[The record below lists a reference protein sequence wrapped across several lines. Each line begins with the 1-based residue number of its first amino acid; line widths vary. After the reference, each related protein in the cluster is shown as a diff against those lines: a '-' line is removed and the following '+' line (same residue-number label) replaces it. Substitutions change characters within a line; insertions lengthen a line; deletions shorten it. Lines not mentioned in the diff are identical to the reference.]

1 METEAPMPQE
11 TELPILQTVDALQR
25 VLAGFRSVIFSL
37 VEDLKKAPAPTPL
50 PNQLQHL
57 VVEVIDAALH
67 RLETLR
73 NEWACPAQEGDA

>member
-1 METEAPMPQE
+1 MPQE

-25 VLAGFRSVIFSL
+25 VLAGFRGVILSL

-57 VVEVIDAALH
+57 VVEVIVPALQ

-73 NEWACPAQEGDA
+73 HEWTPQDLEADA